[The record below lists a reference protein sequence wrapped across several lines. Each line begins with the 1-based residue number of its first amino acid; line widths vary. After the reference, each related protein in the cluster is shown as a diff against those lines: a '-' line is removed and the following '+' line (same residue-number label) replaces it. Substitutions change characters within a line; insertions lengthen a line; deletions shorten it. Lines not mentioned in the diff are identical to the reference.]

1 MSYIEFDKNQL
12 INLKYSLSKEVIRSS
27 RAGTY
32 ASTTIIHCNT
42 RKYHGLLIC
51 PLSEFDGQNHV
62 LLSTVHETIVQREKE
77 FNLGIHK
84 YPGQFH
90 PLGHKYIQD
99 FTTEPIPKI
108 TYRVGGVVLEKEL
121 MLLRDQEQMLI
132 RYTLKDAHSPTKL
145 QIKPFLAF
153 RNVHVL
159 GRANF
164 EANTKVIQIEN
175 GVKAKLYEGYPY
187 LNMQISKEMTFTSAP
202 DWFYNIEYQEE
213 QKRGYD
219 YQEDL
224 FMPGFF
230 EMTIEKG
237 ETIIFSASLKEFPS
251 NLLNERFE
259 NETKDRIPRN
269 SFENCL
275 ENSAQ
280 QFFVKKDNKMY
291 VIAGF
296 PWFGPWSRDTFIALP
311 GLTLPF
317 KDFKTCKA
325 VLDTMTEEAQGALF
339 KNDGINSFADVNSVD
354 APLWYFWT
362 IQQYIKYSGNQ
373 KEAWENYGSK
383 MKEILEGYRNGLQY
397 NIKMHDN
404 GLIWA
409 GKEGKALTWMDAFA
423 YGRAVTPRIGYAV
436 EVNALWYNAVMFT
449 LELAQ
454 QFGDSN
460 FVNEW
465 TPIAQQ
471 IPANFTNIFYN
482 SEKKQLADYVDN
494 KGQNLA
500 VRPNQIFATSLPYTP
515 ISEEIKN
522 DVLVIVKSHLLTSK
536 GLRSLSP
543 RNLAY
548 VGAYE
553 GNQNERDA
561 AYHQGTVWPWLMG
574 HYVEGSLKLYG
585 KSFIGTARKIYKEF
599 ENEMSNAGIGTISE
613 IYDGDPP
620 HEARGTISQA
630 WSVAEIIR
638 IKVLIDEFENKKI

>member
-32 ASTTIIHCNT
+32 GSTTIIHCNT

-51 PLSEFDGQNHV
+51 PLEKLDGGNHV
-62 LLSTVHETIVQREKE
+62 LLSTVHETVVQMEKE

-108 TYRVGGVVLEKEL
+108 TYRVGGVVLEKEM
-121 MLLRDQEQMLI
+121 MLRHDHEQVLI
-132 RYTLKDAHSPTKL
+132 RYTLVDAHSPTKL
-145 QIKPFLAF
+145 QIKPYLAF
-153 RNVHVL
+153 RNVHNL
-159 GRANF
+159 SKANLS
-164 EANTKVIQIEN
+164 ANTKVIKVKN
-175 GVKAKLYEGYPY
+175 GVKSKLYDGYPY
-187 LNMQISKEMTFTSAP
+187 LNMQISKESEFVSAP

-230 EMTIEKG
+230 EMTISKG
-237 ETIIFSASLKEFPS
+237 ESIIFSASLKETDTEV
-251 NLLNERFE
+251 LNEKFE
-259 NETKDRIPRN
+259 NEAVGRIPRN

-280 QFFVKKDNKMY
+280 QFLIKKGTKMY
-291 VIAGF
+291 VVAGY
-296 PWFGPWSRDTFIALP
+296 PWFAPWGRDTFIALP

-317 KDFKTCKA
+317 KDFKTCKT
-325 VLDTMTEEAQGALF
+325 VLDTMTEDAQGALF
-339 KNDGINSFADVNSVD
+339 KNNGIDAGADVNSVD

-362 IQQYIKYSGNQ
+362 IQQYIKYTGLQ
-373 KEAWENYGSK
+373 KEAWKSYGAK
-383 MKEILEGYRNGLQY
+383 MKEILEGYKNGLQY

-404 GLIWA
+404 CLIWA
-409 GKEGKALTWMDAFA
+409 GVEGKALTWMDAIA
-423 YGRAVTPRIGYAV
+423 DGKPVTPRIGYNV
-436 EVNALWYNAVMFT
+436 EINALWYNAVMFT
-449 LELAQ
+449 LELAK
-454 QFGDSN
+454 QFDDKDFINNWEYIS
-460 FVNEW
+460 
-465 TPIAQQ
+465 QQ
-471 IPANFTNIFYN
+471 IPSNFIKTFYN
-482 SEKKQLADYVDN
+482 SDKKQLADYVDET
-494 KGQNLA
+494 GQKLA
-500 VRPNQIFATSLPYTP
+500 VRPNQIFATSLPYSP
-515 ISEEIKN
+515 VKDEIKN
-522 DVLVIVKSHLLTSK
+522 DILNIVKSHLVTSK

-543 RNLAY
+543 LNPNY
-548 VGAYE
+548 IGIYE

-585 KSFIGTARKIYKEF
+585 KTFLSEARKIYKGF
-599 ENEMSNAGIGTISE
+599 EEEIFNAGIGTISE
-613 IYDGDPP
+613 IFDGDPP
-620 HEARGTISQA
+620 HEARGAISQA
-630 WSVAEIIR
+630 WSVAEVIR
-638 IKVLIDEFENKKI
+638 IKALIDEFEK